1 MYESE
6 VLKLTERE
14 VFCSLRQQK
23 DASHQCFL
31 QRSNNITVEEDGL
44 SGIFST
50 AARAQSCPSPLPDQA
65 QIAALACKFTLLPA
79 QGSYGERQKDIR
91 A

>member
-1 MYESE
+1 MKEKSFALYGSRKINSSSVMLLTNVSYKE
-6 VLKLTERE
+6 V
-14 VFCSLRQQK
+14 
-23 DASHQCFL
+23 
-31 QRSNNITVEEDGL
+31 ITVEEDGL
-44 SGIFST
+44 SVIFST